1 MYVLPNR
8 KAFADSITR
17 ILMKYRSRPTD
28 DEDKDV
34 DVCAG
39 RGSNARELLPHQ
51 KVIRDYLMMETP
63 YRGVLL
69 YHGLGSG
76 KTCSSIAV
84 AESLLSTRK
93 VFVMLPASLE
103 SNYRGELRKCGD
115 PIYTYEQ
122 HWRQQAL
129 TDESRKLALSFGI
142 SEGFLD
148 RNGTFFITVPNEQPN
163 FANLPK
169 SAQDIISAQ
178 IEDIINQRF
187 TFIRYNGLTSAN
199 IDRYVPPEG
208 PNPFDESVVIIDEV
222 HNLISRITNASDIGR
237 KLYDAIYNAKE
248 CKVVALSGTPVIN
261 RAFEIAYLMNL
272 LRGPIE
278 RIKIPVR
285 SSTSWDEEKMKSVL
299 HNIPDIDTIEFIST
313 AKKYILLTRNPPHFR
328 SVYGENQERIAVQ
341 YVKDMEYVPV
351 PRDWV
356 KTWKQEFETEMAGTE
371 IELEGVTTEMLTCLP
386 TVQEEF
392 ANLFLDGLN
401 IKNALLFQRRIQG
414 LVSYFKG
421 ADERMLP
428 RRVDDDKML
437 EKVPF
442 SDEQFNYYLNV
453 RFDEIRKDARKRL
466 NPMTAENNEMKS
478 FRVNSRLACNYTV
491 PQLMRPEA
499 DEDVDED
506 EVQSKGDVLA
516 QIRTQPDK
524 YLSPEALKSFSP
536 KLLRM
541 LENVKGSMGK
551 DEKWN
556 NQFVYSQFRE
566 LEGLGIFAAILDA
579 NGWQPYRIV
588 KEEGVWKED
597 PSMDPEKPAYCFY
610 TGGAGVGLEDVTSEK
625 GTEAATAIKRGIV
638 NAEQREMMR
647 QIFNEKYADDFP
659 PSLKQ
664 SVESATKK
672 KLCLLM
678 ASSAGAEG
686 ITLANVRHVHI
697 MEPHWNPARHD
708 QVIGRAIRICS
719 HASLPNEERT
729 VRISFY
735 ISVFTKDQATSTVE
749 STNVVP
755 VRRADTVMKRYEGDP
770 EEVFMTTDEYL
781 FEKSFEKEIT
791 NKRISLLL
799 KQAAVDCE
807 VHRKLHSREKPVISC
822 MRFDST
828 VRGEDLAFRPN
839 IMTDE
844 TDAAYLRNMIR
855 KKRRLQK
862 VSIKQMLFYID
873 PDTKEVFDGP
883 AFEDNKRLLRLGLQT
898 GPTQIRWLEDLKLA

>member
-34 DVCAG
+34 DLCAA

-84 AESLLSTRK
+84 AESLLTTRK

-122 HWRQQAL
+122 HWRQQSL
-129 TDESRKLALSFGI
+129 SDESRKLALSLGI

-163 FANLPK
+163 FSNLPK
-169 SAQDIISAQ
+169 SAQDVISAQ

-187 TFIRYNGLTSAN
+187 MFIRYNGLSSVN

-208 PNPFDESVVIIDEV
+208 PNPFDEAVVIIDEV
-222 HNLISRITNASDIGR
+222 HNFISRITNASDIAR
-237 KLYDAIYNAKE
+237 RVYDAIYNAKE
-248 CKVVALSGTPVIN
+248 CRVVALSGTPVIN
-261 RAFEIAYLMNL
+261 RPIEIAWLMNL
-272 LRGPIE
+272 LRGPME

-285 SSTSWDEEKMKSVL
+285 STTAWDEEKMKSVL
-299 HNIPDIDTIEFIST
+299 QGVPDIDTVEFIST
-313 AKKYILLTRNPPHFR
+313 AKKYVLVTRNPPHFR

-341 YVKDMEYVPV
+341 YVKDMEYIQVPQE
-351 PRDWV
+351 WV
-356 KTWKQEFETEMAGTE
+356 KTWKQTFETELGGME
-371 IELEGVTTEMLTCLP
+371 IEVEGITTEKLDALP

-392 ANLFLDGLN
+392 SKLFLDGLN

-428 RRVDDDKML
+428 RRVEDDKML

-453 RFDEIRKDARKRL
+453 RFDEIKKDAQKRV
-466 NPMTAENNEMKS
+466 NPMTAEDNEMKS
-478 FRVNSRLACNYTV
+478 FRVKSRLACNYAV
-491 PQLMRPEA
+491 PAIMNV
-499 DEDVDED
+499 EDTDNVTED
-506 EVQSKGDVLA
+506 DVTSKTDILA
-516 QIRTQPDK
+516 VIRTEPEK
-524 YLSPEALKSFSP
+524 YLTPEALKSYSP

-551 DEKWN
+551 EEKWN

-566 LEGLGIFAAILDA
+566 LEGLGIFAAVLDA

-588 KEEGVWKED
+588 KEGGVWIED
-597 PSMDPEKPAYCFY
+597 PTLDADKPAYCFY
-610 TGGAGVGLEDVTSEK
+610 TGGSE
-625 GTEAATAIKRGIV
+625 ES
-638 NAEQREMMR
+638 NAEQREYMR

-735 ISVFTKDQATSTVE
+735 ISVFTKNQATSTVE

-755 VRRADTVMKRYEGDP
+755 VRRADTAMKRYEGEP

-781 FEKSFEKEIT
+781 FEKSYEKEIT

-828 VRGEDLAFRPN
+828 VKGEDLAYRPN
-839 IMTDE
+839 IKTDE

-873 PDTKEVFDGP
+873 PDTNEVFDGP
-883 AFEDNKRLLRLGLQT
+883 AFEDDKRLLRLGLKT
-898 GPTQIRWLEDLKLA
+898 APTQIKWLPDLKLE